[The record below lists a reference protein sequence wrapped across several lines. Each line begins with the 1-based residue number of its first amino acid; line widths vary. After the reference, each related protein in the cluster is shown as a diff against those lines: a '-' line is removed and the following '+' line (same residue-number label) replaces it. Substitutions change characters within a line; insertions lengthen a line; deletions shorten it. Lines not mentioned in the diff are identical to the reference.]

1 MAYIVFFNN
10 VTIVGLHFTELI
22 FIVLMMM
29 STSDNEDKVDYD
41 KYCLFLNNLTIPV
54 PHQTYICC
62 HHVDDQHHNHDRNIC
77 CLDQRVLPCW

>member
-22 FIVLMMM
+22 FSVLMMI

-41 KYCLFLNNLTIPV
+41 KYCLF
-54 PHQTYICC
+54 
-62 HHVDDQHHNHDRNIC
+62 
-77 CLDQRVLPCW
+77 